1 LIAVVVAGAIVVKDV
16 FPFATVVGNRAKE
29 ILLRFSKHSCEQLI
43 ELTWWNWSED
53 KILRN
58 KKLFKIDLNEVD
70 DLFTFHGLAVAP
82 I

>member
-1 LIAVVVAGAIVVKDV
+1 MAGAIVVKDV

-29 ILLRFSKHSCEQLI
+29 ILLRFSKHICEQLI
-43 ELTWWNWSED
+43 ELAWWNWSQD

-58 KKLFKIDLNEVD
+58 KKLSKIDLNEVD

>member
-1 LIAVVVAGAIVVKDV
+1 MAGAIVVKDV
-16 FPFATVVGNRAKE
+16 FPFAIVVGNRAKE
-29 ILLRFSKHSCEQLI
+29 ILLCFSKHSCEQLI
-43 ELTWWNWSED
+43 ELAWWNWSQD